1 MCVASDWD
9 TKSSCKT
16 KVSKLEL
23 AFTIYKEILWL
34 EIPVEY
40 AVGVTECNTT
50 EKLIKEAF

>member
-16 KVSKLEL
+16 KVSKLEF

>member
-1 MCVASDWD
+1 MR
-9 TKSSCKT
+9 TKGKAHIVT